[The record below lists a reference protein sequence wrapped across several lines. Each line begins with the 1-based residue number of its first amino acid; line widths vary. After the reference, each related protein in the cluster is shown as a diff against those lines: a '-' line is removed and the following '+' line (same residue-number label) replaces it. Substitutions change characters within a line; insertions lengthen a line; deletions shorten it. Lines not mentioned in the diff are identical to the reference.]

1 MSRHPTTAPGLA
13 LMTDFTGPPAHR
25 ARLRRALSILTGG
38 PQVLAF
44 LPALT
49 LGAYWIGGEPY
60 LLLTAV
66 LVPAALAAGG
76 LFTRPLPPVDAP
88 AAHRDGLPG
97 RAAAVARADA
107 LLAAADGISRDFVVL
122 SVGIDDARELEERVG
137 PAAFRDLAARIGDR
151 IASAVRSTDLVAQ
164 TPPSSFPLILTS
176 QRSGD
181 LETLL
186 QLCSRIQDAV
196 AEPLALGGSRIYLSA
211 SIGFA
216 RPGQTSFSSGEALLA
231 AAERAMS
238 EAAAHG
244 PASLRSHAG
253 TSTPARPMGGLEA
266 EIADAVACGQIVPW
280 FQPQVATDTGALT
293 GAEALAR
300 WMHPSRGVLP
310 PSEFL
315 REAAEAGLSERVGAT
330 MLHGALGALRSFD
343 EKGLRVPRISVNFAA
358 AELRNPGIVDRVR
371 WELDRF
377 GLAPERLIVEVLE
390 TVIED
395 VGDDVVTRSLAGLS
409 ALGCGIDLDDFGTG
423 HAAIGSIRR
432 FSIQRVKIDKS
443 FVRRIDTDTDQQ
455 ALVSAMLLMSD
466 RLGLDTLAEGVE
478 TPAEHAA
485 LVRLGCRHVQ
495 GFAIARPMPEAAF
508 LNWVAARPAEPCPVS
523 PAAGL
528 TETGATAGAP
538 GKTA

>member
-1 MSRHPTTAPGLA
+1 
-13 LMTDFTGPPAHR
+13 MTDFTGPPARH
-25 ARLRRALSILTGG
+25 ARLRKALSILAGG

-44 LPALT
+44 LPAVT

-66 LVPAALAAGG
+66 LVPAAFAAGG
-76 LFTRPLPPVDAP
+76 LFTRSLDRGDAP
-88 AAHRDGLPG
+88 TLHRDGLPG
-97 RAAAVARADA
+97 RSSAVAHADA
-107 LLAAADGISRDFVVL
+107 LLAGGDGISPSFTVL
-122 SVGIDDARELEERVG
+122 AVGIDDAREVEERVG

-151 IASAVRSTDLVAQ
+151 IASAVRSTDFVAQ
-164 TPPSSFPLILTS
+164 TPPASFALILSS

-196 AEPLALGGSRIYLSA
+196 AEPLALGGARVYLSA
-211 SIGFA
+211 SVGFA
-216 RPGQTSFSSGEALLA
+216 RPGQTPVPSGEALLS
-231 AAERAMS
+231 AAELAMS

-244 PASLRSHAG
+244 PGSLRSYAG
-253 TSTPARPMGGLEA
+253 TSAPARPAGGLEA
-266 EIADAVACGQIVPW
+266 EIAEAVASGQIVPW
-280 FQPQVATDTGALT
+280 FQPQVAADTGALT

-300 WMHPSRGVLP
+300 WMHPTRGLLP

-315 REAAEAGLSERVGAT
+315 REAAAAGLSERLGAA
-330 MLHGALGALRSFD
+330 MLHGALAALRSFD
-343 EKGLRVPRISVNFAA
+343 EKGLEVPRISVNFAA

-377 GLAPERLIVEVLE
+377 GLAPGRLIVEVLE

-432 FSIQRVKIDKS
+432 FSIQRVKIDRS

-478 TPAEHAA
+478 TAAEHAA

-508 LNWVAARPAEPCPVS
+508 LNWLAARPPGPSLVS
-523 PAAGL
+523 PAQGL
-528 TETGATAGAP
+528 TGTGETAGAP